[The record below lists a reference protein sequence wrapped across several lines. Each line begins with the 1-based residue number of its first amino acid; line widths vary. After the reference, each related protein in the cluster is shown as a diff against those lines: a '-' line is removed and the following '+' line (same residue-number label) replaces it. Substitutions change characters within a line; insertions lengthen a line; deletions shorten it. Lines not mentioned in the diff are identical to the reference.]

1 MLVFYVPSYHRL
13 MLATVKK
20 YLDLSNMPTII
31 FFHKM
36 APLINP
42 FQKQSGYIFAV
53 SLEMHKCGLYQE
65 VYLKQF
71 DSIFSLAG
79 YTLTS
84 SLS

>member
-1 MLVFYVPSYHRL
+1 
-13 MLATVKK
+13 
-20 YLDLSNMPTII
+20 
-31 FFHKM
+31 M